1 MVSEYSELGYV
12 KAKQK
17 ALRIACFT
25 LGILGILSFLFLVFL
40 APLIASFIVAGKSG
54 GNTIED
60 ITFVIRVISFSILI
74 VPIMSV
80 YRGYFQGHKY
90 IKATSYS
97 TIIEQVIRVGIIIF
111 ISAIAIL
118 VPSIKY
124 KQTVSIALI
133 AASLGAL
140 ISLLYLYYKSIK
152 NKKEFNKKN
161 PEIIEPRIS
170 NKKIFYKLWGYA
182 VPFIILNV
190 CKSVY
195 TSIDV
200 FLLPRMLPDMFKYTK
215 ENAEI
220 VSSVL
225 STWGFKLNMIVVSI
239 ATGIMTSLVPNIA
252 SSLATK
258 NYANIRNKVNQS
270 LEILIFF
277 SIPMTLAL
285 AFLVTPIWNI
295 FYRNNTLAINVYTIY
310 IFTIIFN
317 VVFTT
322 TSLIIQTL
330 GHNRVMLR
338 ALLIGFLSKLLLH
351 IPLMKAF
358 YSISLPPYIGALL
371 STMIGFAVCSFI
383 CLKFLK
389 KEYQIS
395 YRDTYIVLV
404 CVIFASL
411 IMLIAMFVLKLFIPV
426 AVTHKLSAIITVIIY
441 TIVGS
446 LAFFL
451 GIKKTKAFRLILGKD
466 KYLKMKKKF
475 KKIL

>member
-1 MVSEYSELGYV
+1 
-12 KAKQK
+12 
-17 ALRIACFT
+17 
-25 LGILGILSFLFLVFL
+25 
-40 APLIASFIVAGKSG
+40 
-54 GNTIED
+54 
-60 ITFVIRVISFSILI
+60 
-74 VPIMSV
+74 
-80 YRGYFQGHKY
+80 
-90 IKATSYS
+90 
-97 TIIEQVIRVGIIIF
+97 
-111 ISAIAIL
+111 
-118 VPSIKY
+118 
-124 KQTVSIALI
+124 
-133 AASLGAL
+133 
-140 ISLLYLYYKSIK
+140 
-152 NKKEFNKKN
+152 
-161 PEIIEPRIS
+161 
-170 NKKIFYKLWGYA
+170 
-182 VPFIILNV
+182 
-190 CKSVY
+190 
-195 TSIDV
+195 
-200 FLLPRMLPDMFKYTK
+200 MLPDMFKYTK

-285 AFLVTPIWNI
+285 AFLVTPVWNI

-317 VVFTT
+317 VIFTT

-330 GHNRVMLR
+330 GHNRVMLK

-446 LAFFL
+446 WAFFL
-451 GIKKTKAFRLILGKD
+451 GIRKTKAFRLILGKD